1 MPIVLDNNKVGAIGE
16 YIKEN
21 AEEHSKVTISSPI
34 FTIYAFEELRKVL
47 EKSDKFRF
55 LFNEPTF
62 IKRIIAND
70 KEVKEFELQMHLRER
85 NVSEFNLEIGL
96 KNNLDQNQI
105 ASKCYQFI
113 QDKGEIKSVLKSGCV
128 TPSNILVENPDN
140 SFLIQGNNIA
150 FSKDGLGYT
159 NQIRFDFNTVNDEQQ
174 MIDQYLA
181 FINQIFN
188 NEELVVDVKEE
199 LLKHLSNLYKENSP
213 ELIYYLTLYNI
224 FGEKLLN
231 MDDMAKVKERT
242 GINKTKVW
250 NSLYNFQ
257 HDAVVGAIKKL
268 ELYNGC
274 IIADSVGLGKTFEAL
289 AIIKYYE
296 LRNDRVLVLCPKKLR
311 GNWTA
316 FKQNSTT
323 NFLAE
328 DRFNYDVLNHTD
340 LSRDKG
346 HSGDINLETINW
358 GNYDLVV
365 IDESHNFRNNSAFK
379 GKETR
384 YQKLMNRII
393 KSGVK
398 TKVLMLSA
406 TPVNNRLA
414 DLKNQIMFITE
425 DQDDAFKDSV
435 GINSIETTLRVAQT
449 RFKEWSKLPE
459 EKRTTATLLPMLDY
473 NFFNLLNTVTIA
485 RSRRQIQTYYDTKDI
500 GEFPTRLKPISVK
513 SDIDINKKFPSLRKV
528 NGMIASLHLAI
539 YSPMLYILPG
549 KLEYYEA
556 LYDQEVKGGSGKF
569 KQMDREKNI
578 VNLMR
583 VNIFKRLESS
593 VNSFTLT
600 LERILS
606 QIEIMMDILY
616 KGQEYD
622 LDDDSFSNVED
633 DDFDYE
639 VGGKI
644 KIKVKDLDVLRL
656 REDLAE
662 DRKILEELL
671 YQSIDVTPDKDAKLR
686 DLKNQI
692 TNKVS
697 HPINDGNKKII
708 IFTSFS
714 DTAEYL
720 YDCLNKWLLDTHEL
734 YCGLVT
740 GGPTVKTN
748 LKSVSNQ
755 FEAILANFSPK
766 SNHLRTDQK
775 QIDILIATDCISEGQ
790 NLQDCDYLI
799 NYDIH
804 WNPVR
809 IVQRFGRVDRIGSTN
824 KVIQLVNFWPNME
837 LDEYINLENR
847 VKNRMVMLD
856 LSATGDDDLLSAES
870 KNLEY
875 RKNQLKQLQN
885 EVLDVEDLQGG
896 ISITDLTLD
905 DFIMSLDRYMKKHP
919 NVLEKYPT
927 GVYAITNI
935 PEKNKDECTSGVIYC
950 LKQKKYTDNQEAAT
964 SLYPYYLVYVKDDG
978 SIHVKNTNPKKIL
991 DLFKVLCQGKEE
1003 PIEKLVK
1010 SFNKKTKNGSDMSD
1024 YTYLLEQAVY
1034 DIKGVV
1040 EQKGIQSLFQIG
1052 QATLLDNTVSG
1063 LNDFELVSFLVV
1075 ES

>member
-1 MPIVLDNNKVGAIGE
+1 MSVVLDNNKLGAVGE
-16 YIKEN
+16 YIKDN
-21 AEEHSKVTISSPI
+21 TKCGAEITISSPI

-62 IKRIIAND
+62 IKKIIAND
-70 KEVKEFELQMHLRER
+70 KEVKEFELQMHQRER

-105 ASKCYQFI
+105 ASKCYNFI
-113 QDKGEIKSVLKSGCV
+113 KEKGEIKSVVKSGSV
-128 TPSNILVENPDN
+128 SASNILVENKDN
-140 SFLIQGNNIA
+140 SYLIQGNNIS

-159 NQIRFDFNTVNDEQQ
+159 EKLRFDFNTVSDDQQ
-174 MIDQYLA
+174 MVEKYAA
-181 FINQIFN
+181 FINQIFS

-199 LLKHLSNLYKENSP
+199 LLKHLSNLYRENSP

-231 MDDMAKVKERT
+231 MDDMARVKERT
-242 GINKTKVW
+242 GINETKIW

-311 GNWTA
+311 SNWTA
-316 FKQNSTT
+316 FRENSVT

-346 HSGDINLETINW
+346 KSGDINLETVNW

-365 IDESHNFRNNSAFK
+365 IDESHNFRNNNAFK

-425 DQDDAFKDSV
+425 DQDDAFKESA
-435 GINSIETTLRVAQT
+435 GINSVETTLRVAQT
-449 RFKEWSKLPE
+449 KFKEWSKLPD
-459 EKRTTATLLPMLDY
+459 EKRTTSNLLPMLDY

-485 RSRRQIQTYYDTKDI
+485 RSRRHIQTYYDTKDI
-500 GEFPTRLKPISVK
+500 GEFPTRLKPKSIK
-513 SDIDINKKFPSLRKV
+513 SDIDINKNFPSLVKV

-539 YSPMLYILPG
+539 YSPMLYVLPS
-549 KLEYYEA
+549 KLEYYENM
-556 LYDQEVKGGSGKF
+556 YDQEVKGGTGKF
-569 KQMDREKNI
+569 KQVDREKNI

-600 LERILS
+600 LERILK
-606 QIEIMMDILY
+606 QIETMMAALET
-616 KGQEYD
+616 GQEYD
-622 LDDDSFSNVED
+622 LDEESFSDSED
-633 DDFDYE
+633 EDMDCE
-639 VGGKI
+639 IGGKI
-644 KIKVKDLDVLRL
+644 RIKVKDLDVLKL
-656 REDLAE
+656 REDLTE
-662 DRKILEELL
+662 DRKILEDLM
-671 YQSIDVTPDKDAKLR
+671 YQSIDVTPDKDAKLQ

-692 TNKVS
+692 EEKIM
-697 HPINDGNKKII
+697 HPINGNNKKII

-720 YDCLNKWLLDTHEL
+720 YRNISDWLLKKHGL
-734 YCGLVT
+734 YSGLVT
-740 GGPTVKTN
+740 GSSGLRTN
-748 LKSVSNQ
+748 LKYVSNH
-755 FEAILANFSPK
+755 FETILANFSPR
-766 SNHLRTDQK
+766 SNHLITDNH
-775 QIDILIATDCISEGQ
+775 QIDLLIATDCISEGQ

-809 IVQRFGRVDRIGSTN
+809 IVQRFGRIDRIGSQN

-856 LSATGDDDLLSAES
+856 ISATGDDDLLTAES

-875 RKNQLKQLQN
+875 RKKQLKQLQN

-905 DFIMSLDRYMKKHP
+905 DFIMSLDRFMKENPKI
-919 NVLEKYPT
+919 LERYPT
-927 GVYAITNI
+927 GVYAITDI
-935 PEKNKDECTSGVIYC
+935 PEKNKEECTDGVIYC
-950 LKQKKYTDNQEAAT
+950 LKQKKYTNNQEAAT
-964 SLYPYYLVYVKDDG
+964 SLYPYYLVYVGSNG

-991 DLFKVLCQGKEE
+991 DLYKALCQGKKE
-1003 PIEKLVK
+1003 PVEKLVK
-1010 SFNKKTKNGSDMSD
+1010 TFNKKTKNGSDMSE
-1024 YTYLLEQAVY
+1024 YTSLLEKAVY

-1040 EQKGIQSLFQIG
+1040 EQKGIQSLFQLG
-1052 QATLLDNTVSG
+1052 QATLLDNSVTG
-1063 LNDFELVSFLVV
+1063 LNDFELITFLVV
-1075 ES
+1075 TK